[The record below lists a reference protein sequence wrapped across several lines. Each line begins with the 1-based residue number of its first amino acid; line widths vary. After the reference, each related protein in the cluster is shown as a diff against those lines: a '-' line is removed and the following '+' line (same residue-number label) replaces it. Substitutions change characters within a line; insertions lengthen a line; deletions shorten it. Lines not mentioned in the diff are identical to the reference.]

1 MLYIIDMPEDK
12 LQHLPINDLQP
23 NPLQPRG
30 KITKD
35 QLEELV
41 VSIKSY
47 GILEP
52 IVVAHTPAGYQII
65 AGERRWR
72 AAKEAGVKEVPVVIK
87 HTTPKGMLEMAI
99 IENVQRVDLSA
110 LERAQA
116 FQQLIRDFGFSQAQI
131 AEKLGKSYP
140 YVSNTLKLLTLP
152 DAIKDGLVGGQIS
165 EGHARALA
173 SIDDERAMV
182 DCYKILLKENASVRR
197 AEELARRFKERIDE
211 ENKAHRAGRPSVFQ
225 AEEMQRWQDALQK
238 AFSKKTQVK
247 FTRSNRQTKVT
258 LIFKGSPEEVQ
269 DELEKIASLGKLR

>member
-1 MLYIIDMPEDK
+1 MLYIIGMPEDK
-12 LQHLPINDLQP
+12 LQYLPINDLQP

-35 QLEELV
+35 QLDELV
-41 VSIKSY
+41 VSVKSY

-72 AAKEAGVKEVPVVIK
+72 AAKEAGLKDVPVIIK
-87 HTTPKGMLEMAI
+87 TTTPKGMLEMAI

-116 FQQLIRDFGFSQAQI
+116 FQQLTRDFGFTQAQI
-131 AEKLGKSYP
+131 ADKVGKSYP
-140 YVSNTLKLLTLP
+140 YVSNTLKLLSLP
-152 DAIKDGLVGGQIS
+152 DAIKDGLVGGAIS

-211 ENKAHRAGRPSVFQ
+211 EQRATRGGRPSAFQ
-225 AEEMQRWQDALQK
+225 AEEMQKWQEALQK

-269 DELEKIASLGKLR
+269 DELEKIASLSKLK